1 MSENIYLTTAEAAE
15 RLKVTEKTIRRWLTD
30 GDLVGIK
37 NPRGSRWLIP
47 ADALRPA
54 QIAASAYQREV

>member
-1 MSENIYLTTAEAAE
+1 MSDTTYLTTAEAAK

-30 GDLVGIK
+30 GDLEGVK

-47 ADALRPA
+47 AEALRPA
-54 QIAASAYQREV
+54 SIAADAYQQEA

>member
-1 MSENIYLTTAEAAE
+1 MTDSTYLTTSEAAK
-15 RLKVTEKTIRRWLTD
+15 RLKVTEKTIRRWLQD
-30 GDLVGIK
+30 GDLKGVK

-54 QIAASAYQREV
+54 NIAAGAYQQEA